1 MLAQDQTQSRI
12 HDPALDQTR
21 LQTPIYGTP
30 LMTNTEI
37 ALDRSQ
43 RSALKTPQER
53 DAFEVRFC
61 RLGFGQFG
69 RLWRGRWGQAKSF
82 MAGVKSGATPIR
94 EHHETSAPRRQQPA
108 RLRL

>member
-1 MLAQDQTQSRI
+1 LLAQDQTQSRI

-21 LQTPIYGTP
+21 LQTPVYGTP

-43 RSALKTPQER
+43 LSALKTPQER

-61 RLGFGQFG
+61 RLGFG
-69 RLWRGRWGQAKSF
+69 RLRRWLGEIWRGRQVSRPASL
-82 MAGVKSGATPIR
+82 AGVRP
-94 EHHETSAPRRQQPA
+94 
-108 RLRL
+108 L